1 MSLNDYLHAIGTID
15 AVRVALWLV
24 AGAISLYFSLGSS
37 RIWTSI
43 AMGFLLVFVS
53 EAYFLYPSEYPMISA
68 MHSVVGTIAI
78 LTMTHGL
85 QEYYVFSRTL
95 EAGGQRR
102 WVYLAVLGTVAVSV
116 GFLLVNPDPGD
127 STVRNIRM
135 VENATWTFLAVINI
149 DMIRKIH
156 LQVRDTPVA
165 PGFVAFAVT
174 FALIF
179 LWRGS
184 ALYLDVY
191 GWDPAWEHIARDAG
205 ITLDLDRYPGRVTI
219 ARVTQQTAGI
229 LSSVAASGSF
239 LYVLKLMR

>member
-1 MSLNDYLHAIGTID
+1 MSLNDYLQAIGTVD

-24 AGAISLYFSLGSS
+24 AAAISLYFSLGSA

-68 MHSVVGTIAI
+68 MHSVVGTLAI
-78 LTMTHGL
+78 LAMTHGL

-95 EAGGQRR
+95 DAGGKKR
-102 WVYLAVLGTVAVSV
+102 WVYLAVLGSVAASI
-116 GFLLVNPDPGD
+116 GFLLINPDPSD

-135 VENATWTFLAVINI
+135 VENATWAFLAVINL
-149 DMIRKIH
+149 DMIRKIYV
-156 LQVRDTPVA
+156 QVKDTAVA
-165 PGFVAFAVT
+165 PGFIAFAAT
-174 FALIF
+174 FVLIF

-191 GWDPAWEHIARDAG
+191 GWDPAWEHIARDVG
-205 ITLDLDRYPGRVTI
+205 ISLDLDRYPGRVAI

-239 LYVLKLMR
+239 LYVARLLR